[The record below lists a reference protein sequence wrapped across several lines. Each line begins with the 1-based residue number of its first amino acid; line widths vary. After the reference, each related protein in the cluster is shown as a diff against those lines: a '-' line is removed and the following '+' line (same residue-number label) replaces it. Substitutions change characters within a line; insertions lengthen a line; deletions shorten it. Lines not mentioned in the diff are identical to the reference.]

1 MDEDVVWKHQS
12 TLIIKL
18 FGIFDVDDF
27 IWRKNNDQWVPTWDN
42 KIRVRMSK
50 EQIIS
55 IHKEAC
61 ILGPLAALFGRELQ
75 QFLMQNPK
83 ATLIKQQDMQYSI
96 DNGRKAIKETSKPN
110 YARWGEGDEHA
121 SSSTRARS
129 PRREWY
135 RGNQDVEHDQH
146 RHGY

>member
-1 MDEDVVWKHQS
+1 MDEDVLWKHQS
-12 TLIIKL
+12 TLINKL
-18 FGIFDVDDF
+18 FGIYDVNDF

-42 KIRVRMSK
+42 KTRVRMTK
-50 EQIIS
+50 DQIIS

-61 ILGPLAALFGRELQ
+61 ILGPLAALFGRDLQ

-83 ATLIKQQDMQYSI
+83 AALIKQEEMQYSI

-110 YARWGEGDEHA
+110 YAKWGEQDGHA

-129 PRREWY
+129 PRRDWY
-135 RGNQDVEHDQH
+135 
-146 RHGY
+146 

>member
-1 MDEDVVWKHQS
+1 MDEDVLWKHQS

-18 FGIFDVDDF
+18 FGIFDVNDF

-55 IHKEAC
+55 IHKESC

-96 DNGRKAIKETSKPN
+96 DSGQPTRSGAQEMKMPQVQ
-110 YARWGEGDEHA
+110 REHA
-121 SSSTRARS
+121 LRDEIGIVATKMLNKINTATATK
-129 PRREWY
+129 Y
-135 RGNQDVEHDQH
+135 L
-146 RHGY
+146 